1 MYYRSNPNHCRQLI
15 VLFINVFFLL
25 LSILKSRETMGKVI
39 KNMLK
44 CLEVPLVEIL
54 LFKLLILFHEC
65 INVPLLI
72 FVEYGI

>member
-1 MYYRSNPNHCRQLI
+1 MYYRSNPNNYRQLI

-25 LSILKSRETMGKVI
+25 LLILRSREAVGKVI

-44 CLEVPLVEIL
+44 CLELPLVEIL
-54 LFKLLILFHEC
+54 LFKLLILFHKL
-65 INVPLLI
+65 INVPLLM